1 MFIPPYST
9 VLAALG
15 TDPETLK
22 RRGTVEVPR
31 EFIDMLLRCL
41 LYLGEFDEQTYLS
54 ANPDIK
60 DAVRSRQVKDA
71 QAHYVG
77 YGYFEGRNGAKAGVV
92 DERWYLKTYP
102 DVAAAIKRGEIR
114 SAAEHYRV
122 AGAREWRLP
131 NHEAESEVRMWKQAL
146 GVAPETPARLGEAA
160 LSQSFSK

>member
-41 LYLGEFDEQTYLS
+41 LYLGEFDEKTYLS

-122 AGAREWRLP
+122 AGAKEWRSPSRHL
-131 NHEAESEVRMWKQAL
+131 AGEVRMWQQAL
-146 GVAPETPARLGEAA
+146 DVTPGISVRVGDDAA
-160 LSQSFSK
+160 VSQP